1 MLSGNLGLP
10 NKKNCGKDSFFRLEN
25 CNTEPFDRFSC
36 IIHIIEEYLQ
46 NVDFFYL

>member
-25 CNTEPFDRFSC
+25 CNPELNHLTGIPVYSYYRGIPAKC
-36 IIHIIEEYLQ
+36 
-46 NVDFFYL
+46 